1 MKEKIEA
8 AKEAVEVI
16 KDASDSFNKNRS
28 GWAVI
33 LIIVGVIVFGGLVYK
48 IARMDS
54 LQTINV
60 LSRELEVCK
69 NEKIKMENYFIYK
82 VNQLNQTMVE
92 ADSTVRTDTEPSLK
106 KIDK

>member
-28 GWAVI
+28 GWAII

-54 LQTINV
+54 SQTITV
-60 LSRELEVCK
+60 LQRELETCR
-69 NEKIKMENYFIYK
+69 NEKREMQNFFIYK
-82 VNQLNQTMVE
+82 VNQIKQTVVE
-92 ADSTVRTDTEPSLK
+92 ADSAVRTDTENSLNQIK
-106 KIDK
+106 